1 MQRVADARAAAV
13 MEGYPRRARRRVE
26 ERVQDRPVGDRVRAV
41 AHALRLA
48 ERRRDGAGLEVV
60 ATDHD
65 GRRELAPLHQIV
77 QRAAEARPLSL
88 AQPTDARRQA
98 LERYAS
104 LRQRDPPAQ
113 VVVLREQLQRQP
125 VGALQVP
132 RLARQ
137 RDPAERPP
145 PLAEQRPDVLGYES
159 RDLERLL
166 EPGVGGLSADVV
178 AVVERDGAP
187 PL

>member
-1 MQRVADARAAAV
+1 Q
-13 MEGYPRRARRRVE
+13 
-26 ERVQDRPVGDRVRAV
+26 
-41 AHALRLA
+41 
-48 ERRRDGAGLEVV
+48 
-60 ATDHD
+60 ATY
-65 GRRELAPLHQIV
+65 
-77 QRAAEARPLSL
+77 
-88 AQPTDARRQA
+88 ARRQA

-104 LRQRDPPAQ
+104 LRQREPAAQ

-178 AVVERDGAP
+178 AVVERDGAL
-187 PL
+187 PLHLQHGAHVGHDALRRAPHVLRRLRVPQRGRLL